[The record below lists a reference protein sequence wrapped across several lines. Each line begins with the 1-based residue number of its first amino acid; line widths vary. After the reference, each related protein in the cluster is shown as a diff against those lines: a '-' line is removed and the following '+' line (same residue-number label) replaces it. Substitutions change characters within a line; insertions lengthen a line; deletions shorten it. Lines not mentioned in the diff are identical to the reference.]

1 MMKVKAGA
9 KPRKITKKRGVS
21 QWGEAWIRLKR
32 DKKAMVGMIIIGI
45 LVCCALF
52 PDFLAPYGLDEQRP
66 REALQWPNL
75 LHPMGTDNFGRDIF
89 SRIIHGARTSIVVGF
104 VAVSFA
110 CITGTLLGAIAGYY
124 GGKVDNV
131 IMRCMDVLMAI
142 PSTLLAISI
151 AAALGSGLINLMI
164 AAGIGTIPSYA
175 RTVRASVLTIKDQEY
190 IEAARAGGAGDLR
203 IVIRHIL
210 PNCLAPII
218 VRSTLGVAS
227 AILTCAS
234 LSYIG
239 LGIQPPTPEWGSMLN
254 TGKAYLLNEWYMALF
269 PGLAIM
275 LVILALNLLGD
286 GLRDAMD
293 PRMKR

>member
-1 MMKVKAGA
+1 MKARTGG
-9 KPRKITKKRGVS
+9 KPRKITKKYGTS

-32 DKKAMVGMIIIGI
+32 DKKAMMGLVIICI
-45 LVCCALF
+45 LLCCALV
-52 PDFLAPYGLDEQRP
+52 PSLLAPYGLDEQRP
-66 REALQWPNL
+66 AEALQWPNL
-75 LHPMGTDNFGRDIF
+75 LHLMGTDNFGRDIF
-89 SRIIHGARTSIVVGF
+89 SRIIYGARTSIVVG
-104 VAVSFA
+104 AA
-110 CITGTLLGAIAGYY
+110 AGYY
-124 GGKVDNV
+124 GGKADNV
-131 IMRCMDVLMAI
+131 LMRFMDVLMAI

-151 AAALGSGLINLMI
+151 AAALGSGLVNLMI

-175 RTVRASVLTIKDQEY
+175 RTVRASVLTVKDQEY
-190 IEAARAGGAGDLR
+190 IEAARAGGASDLR
-203 IVIRHIL
+203 IVLRHIL

-239 LGIQPPTPEWGSMLN
+239 LGIQPPTPEWGNMLN

-275 LVILALNLLGD
+275 MVILALNLLGD
-286 GLRDAMD
+286 GLRDALD

>member
-1 MMKVKAGA
+1 MMKIKKKAVPQA
-9 KPRKITKKRGVS
+9 NTKKQGISV
-21 QWGEAWIRLKR
+21 WGEAWIRMKR
-32 DKKAMVGMIIIGI
+32 DKKAMLGLVIICI
-45 LVCCALF
+45 LVLFALI
-52 PDFLAPYGLDEQRP
+52 PDVLAPYGLDEQRP
-66 REALQWPNL
+66 AEALQWPNINHL
-75 LHPMGTDNFGRDIF
+75 MGTDNFGRDIF
-89 SRIIHGARTSIVVGF
+89 SRIIYGARTSIQVGF
-104 VAVSFA
+104 IAVAFSCV
-110 CITGTLLGAIAGYY
+110 TGCLLGAIAGFY
-124 GGKVDNV
+124 GGGVDNV
-131 IMRCMDVLMAI
+131 VMRTMDVLMAV
-142 PSTLLAISI
+142 PSTLLAISV
-151 AAALGSGLINLMI
+151 AAALGSGLFSLML

-175 RTVRASVLTIKDQEY
+175 RTVRASVLTVKDQEY

-203 IVIRHIL
+203 IILRHIL

-239 LGIQPPTPEWGSMLN
+239 LGVQPPTPEWGNMLN

-286 GLRDAMD
+286 GLRDALD
-293 PRMKR
+293 PRMKQ

>member
-1 MMKVKAGA
+1 MTKVKTRAGSCGKA
-9 KPRKITKKRGVS
+9 KKQGIS
-21 QWGEAWIRLKR
+21 QWGEAWIRMKR
-32 DKKAMVGMIIIGI
+32 DKKAMLGLVIVCI
-45 LVCCALF
+45 LLFFALI
-52 PDFLAPYGLDEQRP
+52 PDVLAPYGLDEQRP
-66 REALQWPNL
+66 AEALQWPSAAHL
-75 LHPMGTDNFGRDIF
+75 MGTDNFGRDIF
-89 SRIIHGARTSIVVGF
+89 SRIIYGARTSIQVGF
-104 VAVSFA
+104 IAVGFA
-110 CITGTLLGAIAGYY
+110 CITGCLLGAIAGFY
-124 GGKVDNV
+124 GGWVDNV
-131 IMRCMDVLMAI
+131 IMRVMDVLMAV

-151 AAALGSGLINLMI
+151 AAALGSGLFNLMI

-175 RTVRASVLTIKDQEY
+175 RTVRASVLTVKDQEY
-190 IEAARAGGAGDLR
+190 IEAARAGGASDLR
-203 IVIRHIL
+203 IIIRHIL

-239 LGIQPPTPEWGSMLN
+239 LGVQPPTPEWGNMLN

-286 GLRDAMD
+286 GLRDALD
-293 PRMKR
+293 PRMKQ